1 MVGSIERSE
10 LRVGLRDG
18 LRAGDV
24 EVAVAVAVVQAT
36 NVDVAETEVALFPD
50 IASLSFFAFF
60 SSSMTRAS
68 LRVSPFS
75 RASFV
80 LFLSFPYFA

>member
-1 MVGSIERSE
+1 MVGSIKRSE
-10 LRVGLRDG
+10 LRVGFRDG

-24 EVAVAVAVVQAT
+24 EVAVAVVRCAD
-36 NVDVAETEVALFPD
+36 VDVAETEVALFPD
-50 IASLSFFAFF
+50 IASLGFFAFF